1 MNNDNNIN
9 YIIASPEPMA
19 CAFDP
24 TAFAFD
30 PTAFDPTAFDLNLYE
45 NETYGNET
53 YGNEAYSNETYNYDE
68 LFALYMSYT
77 VKSLTQIMNYYG
89 LNKQNINNKKKLV
102 KDEMIQLLILF
113 EVEENNRA
121 SVLKRRRL
129 WQNMAELSADPF
141 FKPFIMFTV

>member
-1 MNNDNNIN
+1 MNNDNDNNIN

-24 TAFAFD
+24 TEFAFD
-30 PTAFDPTAFDLNLYE
+30 PTAFDPTAFDLSLYE
-45 NETYGNET
+45 NET
-53 YGNEAYSNETYNYDE
+53 YSNETYNYDE

-89 LNKQNINNKKKLV
+89 INKQNINNKKKLV

>member
-1 MNNDNNIN
+1 MNNDNDNNIN
-9 YIIASPEPMA
+9 YIIASPSPSDPAAFA

-24 TAFAFD
+24 TE
-30 PTAFDPTAFDLNLYE
+30 FDLNLYE
-45 NETYGNET
+45 NETYSNETYGNET
-53 YGNEAYSNETYNYDE
+53 YGNETYNYDE
-68 LFALYMSYT
+68 LFAIYMSYT

-89 LNKQNINNKKKLV
+89 INKQNINNKKKLV